1 MNVVNGLEATGIPG
15 NILSTTPL
23 VGHWPSTL
31 TTRTT
36 YDPAALGGNSYA
48 ASQVIQGET
57 AEITMA
63 NRITVTNGLVGA
75 SLPGVVAGDFSSSP
89 LFGAFNQNIYQP
101 MFQFPTASFE
111 AEALKG
117 PVTLFAPA
125 GSAAP
130 TVTPVD
136 NSTGF
141 TMTFSGVGAN
151 LTETVMA
158 VPGTPTINVT
168 FQATEVGANPLSFV
182 QVRVVAPTNISGAIT
197 YGAAPGLFDWY
208 TNTTVYGNYSAI
220 GTVSPA
226 SALTGVIPYNFM
238 SGAVPVATLH
248 ANASNAATGASEI
261 TLSVSL
267 TSPSA
272 NNIVKGLGPYL
283 LADQAWQGW
292 SIRFVMLF
300 SASPV
305 SRPLDQTY
313 YQTEYG
319 ATLVAASGPYGVVL
333 LPSPYGGPSYFTANG

>member
-1 MNVVNGLEATGIPG
+1 
-15 NILSTTPL
+15 
-23 VGHWPSTL
+23 
-31 TTRTT
+31 
-36 YDPAALGGNSYA
+36 
-48 ASQVIQGET
+48 
-57 AEITMA
+57 MA

-151 LTETVMA
+151 LTETVVA

-208 TNTTVYGNYSAI
+208 TNTTVYGNYSANRHRVP
-220 GTVSPA
+220 GFGPHR
-226 SALTGVIPYNFM
+226 GDPYNFM

-248 ANASNAATGASEI
+248 ANASNAATGASEDHP
-261 TLSVSL
+261 L
-267 TSPSA
+267 
-272 NNIVKGLGPYL
+272 GLPDL
-283 LADQAWQGW
+283 
-292 SIRFVMLF
+292 
-300 SASPV
+300 
-305 SRPLDQTY
+305 PLREQHREGTW
-313 YQTEYG
+313 
-319 ATLVAASGPYGVVL
+319 A
-333 LPSPYGGPSYFTANG
+333 LPPCR